1 MKKLALIII
10 LIQIFSN
17 LFGQQKAITDTG
29 DEVILFEDGTWV
41 YQSEDLFK
49 KNEIPVNEKKYKK
62 EKNSNFLLKSN
73 KLNIGFWLNPKEWA
87 FKKAVENPVAEY
99 ELHLKKGDLYAL
111 VITEKIEI
119 PLETLKGIALE
130 NGKSVAPDLKIVKE
144 EYRNVNDTK
153 VLLLQMD
160 GTTQGIK
167 VTYYGYYYSNYQG
180 TVQFITYTSQN
191 LFKELKEECERFLNG
206 FVVI

>member
-191 LFKELKEECERFLNG
+191 LFKELKEECERFLNS